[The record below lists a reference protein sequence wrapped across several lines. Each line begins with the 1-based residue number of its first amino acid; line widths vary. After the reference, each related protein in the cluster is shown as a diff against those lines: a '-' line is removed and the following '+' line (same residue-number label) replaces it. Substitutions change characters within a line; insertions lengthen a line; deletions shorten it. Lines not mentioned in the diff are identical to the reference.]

1 MDGQGLHLSISI
13 SYRKFLEDESSKQV
27 TSILNNKDLECV
39 KCFWPKSIGPWA
51 TFQTTIVKF
60 SMKKCY
66 SFDHSWININ
76 L

>member
-1 MDGQGLHLSISI
+1 MDGQGLYLSIFM
-13 SYRKFLEDESSKQV
+13 SYTKFLGDESSKQV
-27 TSILNNKDLECV
+27 ASIMNNKDSECV
-39 KCFWPKSIGPWA
+39 KCFRSMSVGLWA

-66 SFDHSWININ
+66 SFDHSWIYIN